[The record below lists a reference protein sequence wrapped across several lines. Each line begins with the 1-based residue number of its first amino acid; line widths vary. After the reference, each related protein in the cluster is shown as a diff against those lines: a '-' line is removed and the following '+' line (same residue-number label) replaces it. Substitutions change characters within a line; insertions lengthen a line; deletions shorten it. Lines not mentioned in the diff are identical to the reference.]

1 MTHEQDRGGRG
12 AGHVLLFPFLA
23 QGHLIPFLNLA
34 KRLESIGHRGGTG
47 QRRLEVTIVSTPRNV
62 AGLRRA
68 VPAGSRIG
76 FAELRFPPSDH
87 ELPPDVESTDVI
99 PLHDFPAFYFATEL
113 LRPSF
118 EALLTELAGRQGRE
132 SVCVLADVFLGW
144 TAESARAVGVQHR
157 VFLTSGAYASAVTF
171 SIWLRPP
178 AFPRPADPADEQPLD
193 DFPDVRVRYAE
204 FLNVIVT
211 EDHATN
217 PMLAYLRRMVTLN
230 FRHSGG
236 LVMNT
241 SEEIEPK
248 GLRLIRKLSGLPTFA
263 VGPLIGGRTP
273 PDDDGTAARRDGDE
287 SEDACIKF
295 LDSKPAA
302 SVLYVSFGSQNTIPA
317 AQMTELARGL
327 EASGRPFIW
336 AVRPPVEFDGDEEF
350 RAEWLPAGFE
360 DRVAATARGVVV
372 RGWAPQVGILAHA
385 STGAFLS
392 HCGWN
397 SVLESLWHGVPVVGW
412 PLLADQVFDSRLL
425 EEELGVGVE
434 VASGRVFGGLCKGWE
449 HVRDAVETVL
459 GDGDKA
465 RDMRRKATELKRL
478 VRAAVSVGPD
488 GEVMGSSVLAMERL
502 LDSAFD

>member
-1 MTHEQDRGGRG
+1 MGHEQDRGG
-12 AGHVLLFPFLA
+12 AGHLLLFPFLA

-34 KRLESIGHRGGTG
+34 KRLESLGQRGGSA

-68 VPAGSRIG
+68 VPAGSRIS
-76 FAELRFPPSDH
+76 FAELPFPQLDH
-87 ELPPDVESTDVI
+87 GLPPDAESTDVI

-118 EALLTELAGRQGRE
+118 EALLRELAARQGRE
-132 SVCVLADVFLGW
+132 NVCVLADIFLGW
-144 TAESARAVGVQHR
+144 AAESARAVGVQHR

-178 AFPRPADPADEQPLD
+178 AFPRPADPADEQPLHD
-193 DFPDVRVRYAE
+193 LPDVRVRYAE

-217 PMLAYLRRMVTLN
+217 PMLEYLRWMVTLN
-230 FRHSGG
+230 FRLSGG
-236 LVMNT
+236 LVINT
-241 SEEIEPK
+241 SEAIEPK
-248 GLRLIRKLSGLPTFA
+248 GLHLIQKLSGLPTFA

-273 PDDDGTAARRDGDE
+273 PDDGTAARDGDE
-287 SEDACIKF
+287 SKDACNKF

-317 AQMTELARGL
+317 AQMAELARGL

-336 AVRPPVEFDGDEEF
+336 AVRPPAEFDGDEEF

-360 DRVAATARGVVV
+360 ARVAAAARGVVV

-434 VASGRVFGGLCKGWE
+434 VASGRVFGGLGKGWE
-449 HVRDAVETVL
+449 HVRDAVDTVL

-465 RDMRRKATELKRL
+465 RDMRRKATELKTL

>member
-1 MTHEQDRGGRG
+1 MGHEQERG
-12 AGHVLLFPFLA
+12 AGHLLLFPFLA

-34 KRLESIGHRGGTG
+34 KRLESLGHRGGSG
-47 QRRLEVTIVSTPRNV
+47 QRHLEVTIVSTPRNV
-62 AGLRRA
+62 AVLRRA
-68 VPAGSRIG
+68 VPAGSCIG
-76 FAELRFPPSDH
+76 FAELPFSRSGH
-87 ELPPDVESTDVI
+87 GLPPDAESTDAI
-99 PLHDFPAFYFATEL
+99 PLHAFPAFYFATEL

-118 EALLTELAGRQGRE
+118 EALVAELAARQGRE
-132 SVCVLADVFLGW
+132 NVCVLADIFLGW
-144 TAESARAVGVQHR
+144 TAESARAVGVKHR
-157 VFLTSGAYASAVTF
+157 VFLTSGAYASTVTF

-178 AFPRPADPADEQPLD
+178 AFPRPADPADEQPLH

-204 FLNVIVT
+204 FLNVIVN

-217 PMLAYLRRMVTLN
+217 PMLAYLRRMVTLH

-236 LVMNT
+236 LVINT
-241 SEEIEPK
+241 SEEIEPR
-248 GLRLIRKLSGLPTFA
+248 GLHLIRNLSGLPTFA
-263 VGPLIGGRTP
+263 VGPLIGGRAP
-273 PDDDGTAARRDGDE
+273 PDPDGE

-317 AQMTELARGL
+317 AQMAELARGL

-336 AVRPPVEFDGDEEF
+336 AVRPPVEFDGNEGF
-350 RAEWLPAGFE
+350 RDEWLPDGFE
-360 DRVAATARGVVV
+360 ARVAAAGRGVVV
-372 RGWAPQVGILAHA
+372 RGWAPRVDILAHA

-412 PLLADQVFDSRLL
+412 PLIADQVFDSRLL
-425 EEELGVGVE
+425 VKELGVGVE
-434 VASGRVFGGLCKGWE
+434 VASGRVFGGLGKGWE
-449 HVRDAVETVL
+449 HVRDVVETVL

-465 RDMRRKATELKRL
+465 WGMRRKAAELKES
-478 VRAAVSVGPD
+478 VRAAVSAGAD

-502 LDSAFD
+502 LDSAFG

>member
-1 MTHEQDRGGRG
+1 MGHQQERG
-12 AGHVLLFPFLA
+12 AAGHLLLFPFLS

-34 KRLESIGHRGGTG
+34 KRLESLGQRGGIG
-47 QRRLEVTIVSTPRNV
+47 QRRLEVTIISTPRNV

-68 VPAGSRIG
+68 VPAGSCIR
-76 FAELRFPPSDH
+76 FAELPFLPPSDYG
-87 ELPPDVESTDVI
+87 LPPNAESSDVI
-99 PLHDFPAFYFATEL
+99 PLHALPAFHFATEL

-118 EALLTELAGRQGRE
+118 EALLAELAARQGRDN
-132 SVCVLADVFLGW
+132 VCVLADIFLGW

-157 VFLTSGAYASAVTF
+157 VFLTSGAYSAAVTF

-178 AFPRPADPADEQPLD
+178 AFPRPADPADEQPLQ

-204 FLNVIVT
+204 FVNVIDT

-217 PMLAYLRRMVTLN
+217 PLLAYLCGMISLN

-236 LVMNT
+236 LVVNT
-241 SEEIEPK
+241 SEAIEPK

-273 PDDDGTAARRDGDE
+273 PNGGV

-295 LDSKPAA
+295 LDTKPPA

-317 AQMTELARGL
+317 AQMMELARGL

-336 AVRPPVEFDGDEEF
+336 SVRPPAEFDGDEEF
-350 RAEWLPAGFE
+350 RAEWLPDGFE
-360 DRVAATARGVVV
+360 ERAAGVVV

-412 PLLADQVFDSRLL
+412 PLVGDQVFDSRLL
-425 EEELGVGVE
+425 EELGVGVE
-434 VASGRVFGGLCKGWE
+434 LASGRVFGGLGKGWK
-449 HVRDAVETVL
+449 HVRDVVETVL
-459 GDGDKA
+459 GDGEKA
-465 RDMRRKATELKRL
+465 RDMRRKAAELKEL
-478 VRAAVSVGPD
+478 VRAAVSVGAD
-488 GEVMGSSVLAMERL
+488 GEGKGSSVLAMESL
-502 LDSAFD
+502 LDSAFG